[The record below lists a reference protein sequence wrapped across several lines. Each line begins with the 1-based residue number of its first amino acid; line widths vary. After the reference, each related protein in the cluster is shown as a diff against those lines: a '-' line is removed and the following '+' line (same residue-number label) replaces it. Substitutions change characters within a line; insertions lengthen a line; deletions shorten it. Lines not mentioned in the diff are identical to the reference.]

1 MTWPWPFKQTL
12 WLSNSSGAA
21 LLCCWFTDNISHA
34 AWAPLSANAPLAS
47 DDSRGAGKSLG
58 EKVCKAE
65 SRINS
70 CSREYFLP
78 EQSLHFVLVLSQPQ
92 DSQGFGW
99 WVGSG
104 MANRRWVNV
113 SPALVGFHA
122 SKVTSHHC
130 SFLFPR
136 GFLSSKKM
144 LSLTGLS
151 SPLQVLLKLP
161 GVLGT
166 QFCPVTVG
174 RRGKIR

>member
-21 LLCCWFTDNISHA
+21 LLCCWFTDNISLT

-47 DDSRGAGKSLG
+47 DDSRGVGKSLG
-58 EKVCKAE
+58 EKDCKAE

-70 CSREYFLP
+70 CLKEHFLP
-78 EQSLHFVLVLSQPQ
+78 EKSLCFVLVLSQPHN
-92 DSQGFGW
+92 SQGFGW
-99 WVGSG
+99 AGSG
-104 MANRRWVNV
+104 MADRRWVTV
-113 SPALVGFHA
+113 SPALVGLHA
-122 SKVTSHHC
+122 SQVTSHQC

-151 SPLQVLLKLP
+151 SPLQVLVNLP

-166 QFCPVTVG
+166 QFCPMTEG
-174 RRGKIR
+174 RTGKII